1 MVGAV
6 EAGDGYAPGSVAARV
21 AHDLRQVADSR
32 TVPEKTRYFK
42 ALPGGYAE
50 GDLFLGSTVPQGQA
64 VARRYWQDAT
74 DADLVSL
81 LESRWHE
88 ERHAALRLV
97 GEIVRRSPPP
107 RQGHVVRLVLAHRG
121 RIDNW
126 DLVDSWAP
134 QVLGAWLLAPEQ
146 ASVRRDL
153 LDDLAASE
161 SVWDRRT
168 AVTSTFA
175 AIRADDHADTLH
187 LAERLLDDPH
197 HLVHKAVGWM
207 LREVGI
213 RDVVALERFLDAH
226 APGDAPR
233 DAAERHRAARARTTR
248 PLPRR
253 PAPLA

>member
-1 MVGAV
+1 MDDVAGV
-6 EAGDGYAPGSVAARV
+6 EKVRRPGSVAARV
-21 AHDLRQVADSR
+21 AEELRRVSDPR

-50 GDLFLGSTVPQGQA
+50 GDRFLGSTVPQGQA
-64 VARRYWQDAT
+64 VARRHWREAT

-81 LESRWHE
+81 LESPWHE

-97 GEIVRRSPPP
+97 GEIVRHADAS
-107 RQGHVVRLVLAHRG
+107 RQAEVVHLVLAHRG

-134 QVLGAWLLAPEQ
+134 QVLGTWLLAPQQ
-146 ASVRRDL
+146 AAVRRDM
-153 LDDLAASE
+153 LDDLAAGE

-175 AIRADDHADTLH
+175 AIRAGDYADTLH
-187 LAERLLDDPH
+187 LAEQLLDDPH

-207 LREVGI
+207 LREVGN
-213 RDVVALERFLDAH
+213 RDVATLERFLDAH
-226 APGDAPR
+226 APAMPR
-233 DAAERHRAARARTTR
+233 VMLRSAVERLEPGRRAHYLRG
-248 PLPRR
+248 PRR
-253 PAPLA
+253 